1 MLFRYEEAVAGYDG
15 VMGRRQEL
23 SQLWSVA
30 ICRAAAMLAC
40 CGAVARCDDGF
51 MPIADVKNM
60 TADEADRGPPVRIRG
75 VVTWHWQPQRVH
87 LMVQDDS
94 AGIWINVN
102 QAFESGLWQGS
113 ADDLAVIEVG
123 SEVEIDGVVDR
134 GGFAPTVLPRQ
145 IRAVGRKPLPAPKP
159 IDDVRLF
166 SGCDNCLRIVV
177 GGVVQGVEP
186 VEDVGIPCLLLTMVR
201 PAGRLL
207 AIVPAA
213 AWQGPP
219 ESLIDATVQLTC
231 IGGCAANTRG
241 QFLFPRLLAVGSD
254 CLEVVSPVPSSP
266 FESPRIELDTL
277 AQFSPDPIVAHRVRT
292 EGTVTHAVPGQFFY
306 VQQGMTGVRVT
317 TRSRDV
323 LRPGDRVE
331 ITGFV
336 DRSRDFAG
344 LSEAVVRVISHGSTP
359 DPRRLAPNEIIEI
372 SRQAMRKGRMASP
385 GDFDGCVIR
394 FPARLLEI
402 ERATEDSLLVLACE
416 GTNVVA
422 RIRHDQLSRLPPLAA
437 GAELDITGIV
447 QITLTRPVA
456 AGSGRHTLS
465 DGGTIERLSL
475 LLRSADD
482 VQVLKAAPWW
492 TTRRLVVALATSA
505 AVLLGSLAWVGMLQ
519 RQVAMQSRRLASEM
533 QKRRDAA
540 VEFEA
545 SLRERNRLAAN
556 LHDTLLQSLA
566 GAGFQLD
573 TCRRAVS
580 RQDLGDTS
588 DHLDVARRMLKHAV
602 GELRGSVW
610 ALRTM
615 PMAGQ
620 SFSAAVAALVAHLG
634 SGHAAKI
641 TVSSDGEPFEI
652 PNFVAGNLLLV
663 AQEAIRNAVHHG
675 QPKTIDLL
683 IDYDAASREV
693 TVTVADDGSGFAVG
707 AEVGPAQGHF
717 GIQGMRE
724 RIGSLGGTLTIDS
737 RPGQGTRVTAV
748 VVTPAYD
755 TQLEES
761 AEEGGKPDTHA
772 YKPGA

>member
-1 MLFRYEEAVAGYDG
+1 MLLAGIAALTRPEAAAGYDV

-23 SQLWSVA
+23 SQLWSIAV
-30 ICRAAAMLAC
+30 CLAAAMLAC
-40 CGAVARCDDGF
+40 CGAIARCDDGF
-51 MPIADVKNM
+51 MPIANVKNL
-60 TADEADRGPPVRIRG
+60 TADEVDRGLPVRIRG

-87 LMVQDDS
+87 LMVQDES
-94 AGIWINVN
+94 AGIWINVK
-102 QAFESGLWQGS
+102 QAFESGLWQGT
-113 ADDLAVIEVG
+113 AEDQAAIEVG

-145 IRAVGRKPLPAPKP
+145 IRAVGRSPLPAPKP

-166 SGCDNCLRIVV
+166 SGCDNCLRIIVT
-177 GGVVQGVEP
+177 GVVQSVET
-186 VEDVGIPCLLLTMVR
+186 VDEVGIPCLLLTMVR

-207 AIVPAA
+207 AIVPVE
-213 AWQGPP
+213 AWQGTP
-219 ESLIDATVQLTC
+219 EGLVDATVQLTC
-231 IGGCAANTRG
+231 IGGSAVNSRG
-241 QFLFPRLLAVGSD
+241 QFLYPRLLAVGSD
-254 CLEVVSPVPSSP
+254 CLEVVSPAPSSP
-266 FESPRIELDTL
+266 FESPRIGLDTL
-277 AQFSPDPIVAHRVRT
+277 AQFSPEPRGAHRVRS
-292 EGTVTHAVPGQFFY
+292 EGTVTHAVPGRFFY
-306 VQQGMTGVRVT
+306 VQEESTGVRVT
-317 TRSRDV
+317 TRSQEI
-323 LRPGDRVE
+323 LSLGDRVE
-331 ITGFV
+331 IAGFI

-344 LSEAVVRVISHGSTP
+344 LSDAVVRVISHGAAP
-359 DPRRLAPNEIIEI
+359 DPRRLSPNEIIEI
-372 SRQAMRKGRMASP
+372 SRQAIRTGRLASP

-394 FPARLLEI
+394 FPGRLIEI

-422 RIRHDQLSRLPPLAA
+422 RIPHDQFSRLSPLAA
-437 GAELDITGIV
+437 GAELDVTGIV
-447 QITLTRPVA
+447 EIELARPSTRV
-456 AGSGRHTLS
+456 SGRHIL
-465 DGGTIERLSL
+465 GNEGTIERLSL
-475 LLRSADD
+475 RLRSADD
-482 VQVLKAAPWW
+482 VRVLQAAPWW
-492 TTRRLVVALATSA
+492 TARRLAVALATSA

-519 RQVAMQSRRLASEM
+519 RQVAMQSQRLAGEM

-540 VEFEA
+540 VEFQA

-573 TCRRAVS
+573 TCRRAVA

-620 SFSAAVAALVAHLG
+620 TFSDAVAALVNHLG

-641 TVSSDGEPFEI
+641 SVSCDGEPFEI

-663 AQEAIRNAVHHG
+663 AQEAIRNALHHG
-675 QPKTIDLL
+675 QPKTVDVQ

-693 TVTVADDGSGFAVG
+693 TITVADDGSGFAVG

-717 GIQGMRE
+717 GMQGMRE
-724 RIGSLGGTLTIDS
+724 RITSLGGTLAIDS
-737 RPGQGTRVTAV
+737 RPGEGTRVTAV
-748 VVTPAYD
+748 IASPAYD
-755 TQLEES
+755 AQLEGVQND
-761 AEEGGKPDTHA
+761 A
-772 YKPGA
+772 

>member
-1 MLFRYEEAVAGYDG
+1 
-15 VMGRRQEL
+15 
-23 SQLWSVA
+23 
-30 ICRAAAMLAC
+30 MLAFC
-40 CGAVARCDDGF
+40 CAVARCDDGF

-60 TADEADRGPPVRIRG
+60 TADEADRGSPVRIRG
-75 VVTWHWQPQRVH
+75 VVTWHWQPQRLH
-87 LMVQDDS
+87 LIVQDESD
-94 AGIWINVN
+94 GIWINVT
-102 QAFESGLWQGS
+102 QAFESGLWQGT
-113 ADDLAVIEVG
+113 AENLAAIEVG

-134 GGFAPTVLPRQ
+134 GGFAPIVLPRQ

-166 SGCDNCLRIVV
+166 SGCDNGLRIVV
-177 GGVVQGVEP
+177 VGVVQGVEP
-186 VEDVGIPCLLLTMVR
+186 VDEVGIPCLLLTMVR

-213 AWQGPP
+213 VWQGPP

-231 IGGCAANTRG
+231 IGGSAVNTRG
-241 QFLFPRLLAVGSD
+241 QFLYPRLLAVGSD
-254 CLEVVSPVPSSP
+254 CLKVVSPVPSSP

-277 AQFSPDPIVAHRVRT
+277 AQFSPEPRGAHRVRT

-306 VQQGMTGVRVT
+306 VQEGMTGVRVT
-317 TRSRDV
+317 TRSEEV

-331 ITGFV
+331 IAGFV

-372 SRQAMRKGRMASP
+372 SRQSMRKGRMASP

-422 RIRHDQLSRLPPLAA
+422 RIPHDQLSRLPPLAA

-447 QITLTRPVA
+447 QIALTRPVA
-456 AGSGRHTLS
+456 SGSGRHTLS
-465 DGGTIERLSL
+465 DAGTIERLAL
-475 LLRSADD
+475 LVRSADD

-492 TTRRLVVALATSA
+492 TTRRLFVALATSA

-545 SLRERNRLAAN
+545 SVRERNRLAAN

-573 TCRRAVS
+573 TCRRAVA
-580 RQDLGDTS
+580 RQDLGETS

-615 PMAGQ
+615 PMAGP

-675 QPKTIDLL
+675 QPKTIHLQ
-683 IDYDAASREV
+683 IDYDAAAREV
-693 TVTVADDGSGFAVG
+693 TITVADDGHGFVVG
-707 AEVGPAQGHF
+707 DEVGPAQGHF
-717 GIQGMRE
+717 GVQGMQE
-724 RIGSLGGTLTIDS
+724 RIASLGGTLTIDS

-755 TQLEES
+755 TQLE
-761 AEEGGKPDTHA
+761 
-772 YKPGA
+772 GAQSDA

>member
-1 MLFRYEEAVAGYDG
+1 MV
-15 VMGRRQEL
+15 
-23 SQLWSVA
+23 
-30 ICRAAAMLAC
+30 AC

-51 MPIADVKNM
+51 MPIADVKNLS
-60 TADEADRGPPVRIRG
+60 ADEVDRGSPVRIRG
-75 VVTWHWQPQRVH
+75 VVTWHWQPKRVH

-94 AGIWINVN
+94 AGIWINVT
-102 QAFESGLWQGS
+102 QAFESGLWQGT
-113 ADDLAVIEVG
+113 AGDLAAIEVG

-134 GGFAPTVLPRQ
+134 GGFAPTVLPSQ
-145 IRAVGRKPLPAPKP
+145 IRAVGRSPLPAPKP

-166 SGCDNCLRIVV
+166 SGCDNCRRIVV
-177 GGVVQGVEP
+177 VGVVQGVEP
-186 VEDVGIPCLLLTMVR
+186 VDEVGIPCLLLTMVR

-213 AWQGPP
+213 ACQGPP
-219 ESLIDATVQLTC
+219 EGLIDATVQLTC
-231 IGGCAANTRG
+231 IGGCAVNTRG

-277 AQFSPDPIVAHRVRT
+277 AQFSPEPRGAHRVRT

-306 VQQGMTGVRVT
+306 VQQGMTGVRAT
-317 TRSRDV
+317 TRSEEV

-331 ITGFV
+331 IAGFV

-344 LSEAVVRVISHGSTP
+344 LSEAVVRVISHGPTP

-372 SRQAMRKGRMASP
+372 SRQAMRKGRMVSP

-422 RIRHDQLSRLPPLAA
+422 RISHDQLSRLPPLAA
-437 GAELDITGIV
+437 GAELDVTGIV
-447 QITLTRPVA
+447 QIALTRPVA

-465 DGGTIERLSL
+465 KVAAIERLSL
-475 LLRSADD
+475 LLRSASD
-482 VQVLKAAPWW
+482 VRVLKAAPWW
-492 TTRRLVVALATSA
+492 TARRLAAALAGLT
-505 AVLLGSLAWVGMLQ
+505 AVLVSALAWAGLLR
-519 RQVAMQSRRLASEM
+519 RQVAVQSRRLASEM

-540 VEFEA
+540 VEFQA

-573 TCRRAVS
+573 TCRRAVA

-620 SFSAAVAALVAHLG
+620 TFSAAVAALVAHVG
-634 SGHAAKI
+634 SGYAAKI
-641 TVSSDGEPFEI
+641 TISSDGEPFEI
-652 PNFVAGNLLLV
+652 PHFVAGNLLLV

-675 QPKTIDLL
+675 QPKTVEVH
-683 IDYDAASREV
+683 IDYGADTRKV
-693 TVTVADDGSGFAVG
+693 TMTVADDGGGFAVG

-717 GIQGMRE
+717 GLQGMRE
-724 RIGSLGGTLTIDS
+724 RIASLGGTLAIDS
-737 RPGQGTRVTAV
+737 LPGQGTRVTAV

-755 TQLEES
+755 AQLEGVS
-761 AEEGGKPDTHA
+761 TDA
-772 YKPGA
+772 

>member
-1 MLFRYEEAVAGYDG
+1 
-15 VMGRRQEL
+15 
-23 SQLWSVA
+23 
-30 ICRAAAMLAC
+30 
-40 CGAVARCDDGF
+40 
-51 MPIADVKNM
+51 
-60 TADEADRGPPVRIRG
+60 
-75 VVTWHWQPQRVH
+75 
-87 LMVQDDS
+87 
-94 AGIWINVN
+94 
-102 QAFESGLWQGS
+102 
-113 ADDLAVIEVG
+113 
-123 SEVEIDGVVDR
+123 
-134 GGFAPTVLPRQ
+134 
-145 IRAVGRKPLPAPKP
+145 VGRKPLPAPKP

-166 SGCDNCLRIVV
+166 SGCDNGLRIVV
-177 GGVVQGVEP
+177 VGVVQGVEP
-186 VEDVGIPCLLLTMVR
+186 VDEVGIPCLLLTIVR

-231 IGGCAANTRG
+231 IGGSAVNTRG
-241 QFLFPRLLAVGSD
+241 QFLYPRLLAVDSD
-254 CLEVVSPVPSSP
+254 CLKVVSPVPSSP

-277 AQFSPDPIVAHRVRT
+277 AQFSPEPRNAHRVRT

-317 TRSRDV
+317 TRSEEV

-422 RIRHDQLSRLPPLAA
+422 RIPHDQLSRLPPLAA

-519 RQVAMQSRRLASEM
+519 RQVAMQSRRLAGEM

-545 SLRERNRLAAN
+545 SVRERNRLAAN

-573 TCRRAVS
+573 TCRRAVA

-620 SFSAAVAALVAHLG
+620 SFSAAVAAIVAHLG

-675 QPKTIDLL
+675 QPKTIHLQ
-683 IDYDAASREV
+683 IDYDAAAREV
-693 TVTVADDGSGFAVG
+693 TMTAADDGSGFVVG

-717 GIQGMRE
+717 GVQGMRE
-724 RIGSLGGTLTIDS
+724 RIASLGGTLTIDS
-737 RPGQGTRVTAV
+737 RPGQGARVTAI

-755 TQLEES
+755 TQLE
-761 AEEGGKPDTHA
+761 GVT
-772 YKPGA
+772 